1 MHPPLDRP
9 HPDCED
15 VIQALKTCH
24 LDTWKKYTG
33 GCNSIKRA
41 LDNCFKLEKERLFK
55 DLTKDLPAE
64 RKQAEDVV
72 KEAFGKRETF
82 QEFLAR
88 DKDYQKAMQDKR
100 KAAAAGAQ

>member
-15 VIQALKTCH
+15 VIAALKVCH

-33 GCNSIKRA
+33 GCNVIKRA
-41 LDNCFKLEKERLFK
+41 LDNCFKVEKERILRN
-55 DLTKDLPAE
+55 LVKDLPAE
-64 RKQAEDVV
+64 RQQAEDVV

-88 DKDYQKAMQDKR
+88 DADYQNALR
-100 KAAAAGAQ
+100 KKKESQ